1 MKKLT
6 RFITVL
12 GLTVVLSTSF
22 LVDDAHASWGAA
34 KLLQQNTGVTTPT
47 SPTTPPPT
55 TPTTNW
61 WSRPPVTTPVPAE
74 PTVEQGSMTQNEALM
89 LNLINGE
96 RAKVGL
102 KPLQP
107 MAKLNE
113 LARLKSQDIADK
125 DYFSHI
131 SPTYGS
137 FANMV
142 YDAGIRFRSVGEN
155 LAMARNA
162 QHAFVLLMASSG
174 HKANILNPNFTHIG
188 LGVIQDT
195 YGVVVT
201 QLFIMQ

>member
-1 MKKLT
+1 MRKFL
-6 RFITVL
+6 RII
-12 GLTVVLSTSF
+12 VVLSLT
-22 LVDDAHASWGAA
+22 LVLSAGFFVNEAQASWGAA
-34 KLLQQNTGVTTPT
+34 KIRQLTNEATT
-47 SPTTPPPT
+47 PTTPPAPPT
-55 TPTTNW
+55 TPPT
-61 WSRPPVTTPVPAE
+61 PTTPPA
-74 PTVEQGSMTQNEALM
+74 PVEQGSMTQDEALM
-89 LNLINGE
+89 LNLVNGE

-125 DYFSHI
+125 DYFSHT

-137 FANMV
+137 FTTMV
-142 YDAGIRFRSVGEN
+142 YNAGIRYRSVGEN

-162 QHAFVLLMASSG
+162 QHAFILLMASSG
-174 HKANILNPNFTHIG
+174 HKANILNANFTHVG
-188 LGVIQDT
+188 LGIVQDT